1 MPSDQL
7 EEERDEFSDEKELT
21 GGVVVVYGS
30 SLFNEVYRL
39 GLQIL
44 IFIYHG
50 FPLLMNGG
58 VGVVKGKRRSGVTLG
73 WLARRFS
80 TRRAKPQEANKI
92 ALDFHKI

>member
-58 VGVVKGKRRSGVTLG
+58 GGGSERKEEKWCDSWLVGSQIQHQASQTSGG
-73 WLARRFS
+73 
-80 TRRAKPQEANKI
+80 
-92 ALDFHKI
+92 

>member
-7 EEERDEFSDEKELT
+7 EEERDESRDEKELT

-30 SLFNEVYRL
+30 SCSMKCTGL

-58 VGVVKGKRRSGVTLG
+58 VGSEWKEEKWCDSWLVGSQIQHQASQTSGG
-73 WLARRFS
+73 
-80 TRRAKPQEANKI
+80 
-92 ALDFHKI
+92 

>member
-7 EEERDEFSDEKELT
+7 EEERDEFRDEKELT
-21 GGVVVVYGS
+21 GGVVVGVWVE
-30 SLFNEVYRL
+30 LFNEVYGL

-58 VGVVKGKRRSGVTLG
+58 VGSEWKEEKWCDSWLVGSQIQHQASQTSGG
-73 WLARRFS
+73 
-80 TRRAKPQEANKI
+80 
-92 ALDFHKI
+92 